1 MSVLGLLVLVTYA
14 AMGFMVGSV
23 CHAVRVIKVK
33 NAPAANLPARPVS
46 RSLLGDFLLWPL
58 AICVLAMRVAGVGI
72 RHATRAA
79 GIDKHVV
86 DL

>member
-1 MSVLGLLVLVTYA
+1 MSVFGLLFLVTYA
-14 AMGFMVGSV
+14 AMGFVVGSV

-33 NAPAANLPARPVS
+33 SVPAANVPARSVS

-58 AICVLAMRVAGVGI
+58 AICVLAMRIAGVGI

-79 GIDKHVV
+79 GIDKHLV